1 MPVYPPTHTIP
12 AGARPALRDP
22 AGNQFGRPAAGGG
35 DSMTTG
41 PGGKDR
47 RNAGARVVYDLLER
61 RFKDQVLASAEWPDE
76 ACFEGLMCDVDGN
89 LVEGTRSNLFVRR
102 ADRLLTP
109 GLERAGVAGIVRAAV
124 LAAAPALGL
133 RCEIRTLAPAELAAA
148 DELFVT
154 NSIIGIRSLARV
166 RGHADWVFTARDCAE
181 QLAAHLRGQ
190 GVVA

>member
-1 MPVYPPTHTIP
+1 MNVLVMATMVIVMTAAYLAQSKLLPAPVKFLP
-12 AGARPALRDP
+12 
-22 AGNQFGRPAAGGG
+22 
-35 DSMTTG
+35 
-41 PGGKDR
+41 
-47 RNAGARVVYDLLER
+47 E
-61 RFKDQVLASAEWPDE
+61 
-76 ACFEGLMCDVDGN
+76 LM
-89 LVEGTRSNLFVRR
+89 S
-102 ADRLLTP
+102 
-109 GLERAGVAGIVRAAV
+109 AV